1 VAKRSS
7 AARSPSTP
15 YKETAWEKAKW
26 YGSAYEA
33 NPLRAGRC
41 LPSARPSYA
50 EAMVSSTPSSVNH
63 DDWVVS
69 LTLLSES
76 IHDVVFQVE

>member
-1 VAKRSS
+1 MVRQCLS
-7 AARSPSTP
+7 
-15 YKETAWEKAKW
+15 
-26 YGSAYEA
+26 YEA

-69 LTLLSES
+69 LTLLG
-76 IHDVVFQVE
+76 IHS